1 MEHVSLR
8 SIDSRGAQTMRRL
21 VCDLGVLA
29 IAATLAWSCPSA
41 QAQSAAQTPQ
51 ERPRIA
57 LVLSGGGARGF
68 AHIGVLRVLREMN
81 VPVDI
86 VVGTSMGCVVGG
98 AFAAGRTIEDL
109 ERVVR
114 GTDWDRVLADRP
126 ARDELTFRRRD
137 EDILLPSRIEFG
149 LGLEGLSLPPGAAG
163 NGALEL
169 ALARLLPAGMHDRPA
184 NDLSL
189 TFRSVASDL
198 LSGELVELSDT
209 PLFMTMRASLSLP
222 GVFAPVRVN
231 GRLLVDGGL
240 VRNLPVDIARALGAD
255 IVIAVNVG
263 TPLAPEQ
270 ELGTSLGV
278 AQQMLRILTEQNVQ
292 RSLKELRPEDILIAP
307 DLAGVSFMDF
317 RAHERA
323 MQVGADAAR
332 RMAAPLQALALP
344 PARYAEYERARRAGA
359 ALAAVPRPLARIE
372 VQGLHHINPAALLAQ
387 SGLRPGQS
395 LSAEQV
401 HEAAARLY
409 GRGDI
414 ERVNAEVADV
424 DMQRT
429 VSLHVAEA
437 DWARSRLRLGLELAS
452 DFSDSNTFGIVG
464 MHVATSLNDWGAE
477 LRTIARIGTRR
488 SLGTEW
494 WQPLG
499 AGSDWYVAPS
509 FNYGAG
515 AMELFD
521 AGRRVARAG
530 YSGAQVGVA
539 AGRQLADWGDVRVG
553 VYRGVERGKLLIPE
567 DPSSNSHDTGS
578 GRFVQLRIDTLEPI
592 AFPVQGQLLFAEW
605 VQPIMSKSLVSAPAR
620 TQLTGLTAFNIGDW
634 GGHVYAEWARA
645 RDGLAPLRLGGF
657 LRLSGTETL
666 SISGSTVVLGRVVF
680 ARRLENLPPTFG
692 GAVRA
697 GFSLEFG
704 AGFAPDQPLRFGALK
719 QASSGFVMVDT
730 RFGPLYLGAGATRG
744 SGGTFY
750 LFLGPIW

>member
-1 MEHVSLR
+1 
-8 SIDSRGAQTMRRL
+8 MRKPI
-21 VCDLGVLA
+21 CDLGVLA
-29 IAATLAWSCPSA
+29 ITAALAWSCLSA
-41 QAQSAAQTPQ
+41 LAQPAAPPEPQ
-51 ERPRIA
+51 RPRIA

-114 GTDWDRVLADRP
+114 DTDWDRVLADRP

-149 LGLEGLSLPPGAAG
+149 VSRDGLSLPPGAAD

-184 NDLSL
+184 NDLAL
-189 TFRSVASDL
+189 AFRSVASDL
-198 LSGELVELSDT
+198 LTGELVELSDT
-209 PLFMTMRASLSLP
+209 PLFLAMRASLSVP

-240 VRNLPVDIARALGAD
+240 VRNLPVDMARAMGAD

-263 TPLAPEQ
+263 TSLAPEH

-292 RSLKELRPEDILIAP
+292 RSLTELRPDDILITP

-323 MQVGADAAR
+323 MQVGVDAAR
-332 RMAAPLQALALP
+332 RMAAQLQPLALP
-344 PARYAEYERARRAGA
+344 PERYAEHERARHAGA
-359 ALAAVPRPLARIE
+359 ALAALPRPLARIE
-372 VQGLHHINPAALLAQ
+372 VQGLRHINPAALLAQ
-387 SGLRPGQS
+387 SGLRAGQS

-401 HEAAARLY
+401 YEAAAHLY
-409 GRGDI
+409 GRGDV
-414 ERVNAEVADV
+414 ERVYAEVADV
-424 DMQRT
+424 DMQRAVT
-429 VSLHVAEA
+429 LHVTEA
-437 DWARSRLRLGLELAS
+437 DWARSRLRLGLELTT
-452 DFSDSNTFGIVG
+452 DFSDSSTFGIVG

-488 SLGTEW
+488 SLGAEW

-499 AGSDWYVAPS
+499 AGSHWYVAPS
-509 FNYGAG
+509 FGYGAG
-515 AMELFD
+515 AMDIFD

-539 AGRQLADWGDVRVG
+539 AGGQLADWGDVRVG
-553 VYRGVERGKLLIPE
+553 VYRGVQRDRLLIPE
-567 DPSSNSHDTGS
+567 DPSSTSHETGN

-605 VQPIMSKSLVSAPAR
+605 VQPIRSDAQEPAPAH
-620 TQLTGLTAFNIGDW
+620 TQLTGLAAFNFGDW
-634 GGHVYAEWARA
+634 GGHVYGEWART
-645 RDGLAPLRLGGF
+645 RGGLAPLRLGGF
-657 LRLSGTETL
+657 LRLSGSEAL
-666 SISGSTVVLGRVVF
+666 SISGSTVVMGRAVF

-704 AGFAPDQPLRFGALK
+704 SGFAADEPVHFGAMK
-719 QASSGFVMVDT
+719 QAGSGFIMMDT
-730 RFGPLYLGAGATRG
+730 RFGPLYVGAGATRG